1 MIPVPCSRWSSTLYV
16 TDCMISLSPFVAVL
30 WMSMLT
36 NSCLAQL
43 DFWNSLRGKYF
54 SLMYDLNSFKSKV
67 IKSLFKS
74 KLSFFYRLFLMNFS
88 VCFLYLFFFL
98 PQ

>member
-1 MIPVPCSRWSSTLYV
+1 MEFYSLCNRLDDFPVTIRSCFMDVYV
-16 TDCMISLSPFVAVL
+16 NKLLLGAARLLEFFAWKV
-30 WMSMLT
+30 
-36 NSCLAQL
+36 
-43 DFWNSLRGKYF
+43 F